1 MIMEK
6 KNFIVVNHLTPEVEE
21 RVWAKVDAFNEGKK
35 DTLIE
40 GNYFISVG
48 AKSAMFTLWRF
59 HNPNN
64 PKFLKPLPM
73 NFKPSHYIKNL
84 ADDLESAVDAA
95 IKYLGNSRLTLD
107 IDRDTN
113 VKYNY
118 DEQIF
123 CFGKYKG
130 QLIEKIA
137 ESDMNYLIWLSHQD
151 LAMTKK
157 TAIANLENV
166 KAQVECYFDRI
177 REVNRETCKSQY
189 IGSRGDTLRGLN
201 LTINKVFLKVVD
213 EPYMMCPERYIDI
226 TATDANDNIVCLSF
240 KEGTKPY
247 VTEKDESGKT
257 IPAYKVGD
265 ILNIKSAKIRSTFER
280 LGRKT
285 TALNFVKLV

>member
-1 MIMEK
+1 MEK

-177 REVNRETCKSQY
+177 REINRETCKSQY
-189 IGSRGDTLRGLN
+189 IGSRGDTLRDLS
-201 LTINKVFLKVVD
+201 LTIQKANLIEVD
-213 EPYMMCPERYIDI
+213 REGEYSLYIAI
-226 TATDANDNIVCLSF
+226 TATDANGNLVSLTF
-240 KEGTKPY
+240 NNGTKLY

-265 ILNIKSAKIRSTFER
+265 TLNIKSAKIRSTFER